1 MTSLPSL
8 KFPSDGGERTTPK
21 ENRTMKHAYAA
32 CFALSLGIG
41 MAHAASA
48 DCQAASTRLLDH
60 LDKGDYAGA
69 TADFNDQMK
78 AAETADKLAALWQS
92 MPKQLGAPGVREA
105 AQVSAVPNYAV
116 VVTALH
122 YGQGMIDAQVACD
135 ADGKIAGFYIRPHR

>member
-1 MTSLPSL
+1 M
-8 KFPSDGGERTTPK
+8 
-21 ENRTMKHAYAA
+21 MKLAYAA

-41 MAHAASA
+41 MAHAASS
-48 DCQAASTRLLDH
+48 DCQAVSTRLLDH

-69 TADFNDQMK
+69 TADFNDKMK

-92 MPKQLGAPGVREA
+92 MPLQLGAPGMREP
-105 AQVSAVPNYAV
+105 AQVSEVPNYVV

-135 ADGKIAGFYIRPHR
+135 ADGKIGGFYIRPHR

>member
-1 MTSLPSL
+1 M
-8 KFPSDGGERTTPK
+8 
-21 ENRTMKHAYAA
+21 MKLAYAA

-41 MAHAASA
+41 MAHAAST

-69 TADFNDQMK
+69 STDFNDQMK
-78 AAETADKLAALWQS
+78 AAETTDKLGALWQS
-92 MPKQLGAPGVREA
+92 MPKQLGAPGAREP
-105 AQVSAVPNYAV
+105 AQVSAIPNYIV